1 MADVVPFCYFLR
13 DRSHHFTGCCTDR
26 TGLAAFR
33 GFPDAGDLAISVPAA
48 TRGAGID
55 DACFS
60 ALADVAVSISR
71 AAGFES
77 FVTPLAPAA
86 FGMRVSVPIFARP
99 LVSRD

>member
-1 MADVVPFCYFLR
+1 MGDAVPFCYFLR
-13 DRSHHFTGCCTDR
+13 DRSHHFTGRCTDG

-33 GFPDAGDLAISVPAA
+33 GFPDAGDLAISVPAT
-48 TRGAGID
+48 TRGAGFD

-60 ALADVAVSISR
+60 ALADVAVSILR

-77 FVTPLAPAA
+77 FATPLALAA
-86 FGMRVSVPIFARP
+86 FGVRVPAPTFACP